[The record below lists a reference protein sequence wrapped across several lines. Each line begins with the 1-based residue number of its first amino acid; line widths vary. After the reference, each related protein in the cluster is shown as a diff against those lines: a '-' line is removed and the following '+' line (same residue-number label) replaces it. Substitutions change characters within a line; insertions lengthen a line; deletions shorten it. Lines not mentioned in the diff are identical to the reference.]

1 MNYRHIYMIIITKAK
16 NEMQQGIRVKGNGN
30 YYERHHILPKS
41 IFSLWTKRKSNIVLL
56 TAREHFFCHQ
66 LLAKIYPGSKMSF
79 ALVAFTTRPNAD
91 YKISSK
97 EYERLK
103 KLHSTLRKGKSTMT
117 EESKKIA
124 VEKCR
129 KTKERNGTLHMKASE
144 EKKKAIS
151 ETLKQKYATGEIVSQ
166 SKGTRRT
173 EDQKIK
179 ISNTLKSKY
188 EDGQIIVWNKGKE
201 CPSSQKF
208 GEDNGMFGKTWWTN
222 GIDNIAAFE
231 CPEGYHKGFTPKVDE
246 EKEAL
251 RKKKISE
258 SSKGRKWF
266 NNGIQNK
273 FCFEC
278 PDGYVP
284 GFICKRWQKLKD
296 EEDLCSQ

>member
-1 MNYRHIYMIIITKAK
+1 MIIIEKAK

-41 IFSLWTKRKSNIVLL
+41 IFPLWTKRKSNLVLL

-66 LLAKIYPGSKMSF
+66 LLAKIYPGPKMSF

-124 VEKCR
+124 VEKIR
-129 KTKERNGTLHMKASE
+129 KTKEKNGTLHLKPSE
-144 EKKKAIS
+144 AQKKAIS
-151 ETLKQKYATGEIVSQ
+151 ETLKRKYATGEIVTHN
-166 SKGTRRT
+166 KGTRLT
-173 EDQKIK
+173 EDQKTK

-188 EDGQIIVWNKGKE
+188 EDGRIVAWNKGKK
-201 CPSSQKF
+201 CPSFQKF

-222 GIDNIAAFE
+222 GKDNIAAFE
-231 CPEGYHKGFTPKVDE
+231 RPEGYHKGRTLKIDE

-258 SSKGRKWF
+258 ANKGKKWF

-278 PDGYVP
+278 PDGYAP
-284 GFICKRWQKLKD
+284 GFICKRWQKPKD
-296 EEDLCSQ
+296 EENLCSQ